1 MTENTNVGRNM
12 KIKIRLPNYF
22 DPIVKYNWTGA
33 STKITNIVIA
43 NC

>member
-1 MTENTNVGRNM
+1 MTKTKKAGRIM
-12 KIKIRLPNYF
+12 KIRIQLPNDF